1 MRKYIGLLALALTL
15 TACANNKE
23 NTEETKPKLTAV
35 EDDSTNDENSTNQ
48 EEVGQEENKEE
59 SKEETKEKSIDGKL
73 VKNQINIYDYF
84 DTITSFIAYT
94 ESDEEFDRLVGILEE
109 ELSIYHKLYNSYDEF
124 EGVNNFYT
132 INQNAGIKPVKVDKA
147 IIDLTK
153 YSKEMYKL
161 TDGKIDIAMGS
172 LLGLWHDFR
181 EMSINNPDKAAIPA
195 EDDLVKASKHKDIDA
210 IEIDEENST
219 VYINDKDV
227 KIDIGAIG
235 KGYAT
240 KIIGE
245 KLKESGLKHGILSVG
260 GDDMLIGDN
269 PGAENS
275 YYKIAIQNPDLEDKD
290 NPYSAVVSLKN
301 TSVVTSGDYQRYFV
315 VDGKRYHHI
324 IDPATLYPST
334 NWTSVSVILDDIA
347 LADTISTYLFILD
360 YENGLKFAKENNC
373 EVMWIDHE
381 GNQFKTEGWPES

>member
-1 MRKYIGLLALALTL
+1 MRKYVALLALALTL

-23 NTEETKPKLTAV
+23 NTEESKPKLTAV
-35 EDDSTNDENSTNQ
+35 EENSTSN
-48 EEVGQEENKEE
+48 EEADQEENQEDNKEE
-59 SKEETKEKSIDGKL
+59 IKETSLDGKF
-73 VKNQINIYDYF
+73 VKNQTNIYDYF

-94 ESDEEFDRLVGILEE
+94 KDDQEFDRLVGILKE
-109 ELSIYHKLYNSYDEF
+109 ELSVYHKLYNSYDEF

-132 INQNAGIKPVKVDKA
+132 INQKAGIEPVKVDKA
-147 IIDLTK
+147 IIDLVK
-153 YSKEMYKL
+153 YSKEMYEL
-161 TDGKIDIAMGS
+161 TDGKINIAMGS

-195 EDDLVKASKHKDIDA
+195 EEDLVSASKHRNIDA

-227 KIDIGAIG
+227 QIDIGAIG

-245 KLKESGLKHGILSVG
+245 KLKESGLEHGILSVG

-269 PGAENS
+269 PGAENRN
-275 YYKIAIQNPDLEDKD
+275 YKIAIQNPDLEDKD
-290 NPYSAVVSLKN
+290 NPYVSIVSLKD

-324 IDPATLYPST
+324 IDPETMYPST
-334 NWTSVSVILDDIA
+334 KWTSVSVILDDIA
-347 LADTISTYLFILD
+347 LADTISTYLFIID
-360 YENGLKFAKENNC
+360 HEEGLKFAKENNC
-373 EVMWIDHE
+373 EVMWIDQE
-381 GNQFKTEGWPES
+381 GNQYKTEGWPEN